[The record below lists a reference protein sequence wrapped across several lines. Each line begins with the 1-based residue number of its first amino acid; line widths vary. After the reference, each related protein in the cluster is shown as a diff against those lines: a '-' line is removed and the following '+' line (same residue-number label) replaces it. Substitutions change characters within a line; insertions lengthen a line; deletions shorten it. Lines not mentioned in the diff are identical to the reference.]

1 MQEAVAIGLEK
12 ATEHKFFE
20 EQVAAYQER
29 RDVLCSYFDQIGLS
43 YTKPEGSYFLLV
55 DISPVKVPEGFPI
68 VETCKGR
75 GKDFEFC
82 WWLCQELKVVGI
94 PSSEVSIILFC
105 SRRCFADVGDS
116 STVRSMSTLV
126 RGLLVSLS

>member
-12 ATEHKFFE
+12 AAEHKFFE
-20 EQVAAYQER
+20 EQVAAYEER
-29 RDVLCSYFDQIGLS
+29 RDILCSYFDQIGLS

-55 DISPVKVPEGFPI
+55 DISPVKVPEGYPI

-94 PSSEVSIILFC
+94 PPSEVSTILLC
-105 SRRCFADVGDS
+105 SRRCFAYICDS
-116 STVRSMSTLV
+116 STARSTSTLV